1 MLCQIQILVCQPWS
15 KLGLL
20 LPILGDGNG
29 NTQSIFIRIRIPIE
43 RNPIHD
49 GGMTIALKYRALT
62 MAHVNLRNMRVCLR
76 HVLLHNFLPSVDW
89 WDQHWSTMKPR
100 NLLVVALRVL
110 GGWLQHT
117 CHAKVRATWHRLNWG
132 LARLVGLLPKRR
144 WLVMLSQ
151 NQWGGPKHRWFI
163 LENPIKMDDFGVP
176 SFLETSN
183 WLLDQLKR
191 KRRSQKHSGSG
202 ISCDQSFK

>member
-89 WDQHWSTMKPR
+89 RDQHWSTMKPR

-144 WLVMLSQ
+144 WFVMLSQ
-151 NQWGGPKHRWFI
+151 NQWGVLNIDGLYWKI
-163 LENPIKMDDFGVP
+163 LSKWMILGYHHFWKPPIDC
-176 SFLETSN
+176 STN
-183 WLLDQLKR
+183 WRGKGDP
-191 KRRSQKHSGSG
+191 
-202 ISCDQSFK
+202 